1 MKLPTEG
8 RGACALRSACA
19 CESACAL
26 SACAVGSALLLG
38 QGAHGV
44 RLSPELDGS
53 LSSSET
59 SLTGV

>member
-1 MKLPTEG
+1 MLAP
-8 RGACALRSACA
+8 RGVLVP

-26 SACAVGSALLLG
+26 SARAVGSALLVG
-38 QGAHGV
+38 QSTHGL

>member
-1 MKLPTEG
+1 MP
-8 RGACALRSACA
+8 
-19 CESACAL
+19 CESACAS
-26 SACAVGSALLLG
+26 SAHTVGSALLLG